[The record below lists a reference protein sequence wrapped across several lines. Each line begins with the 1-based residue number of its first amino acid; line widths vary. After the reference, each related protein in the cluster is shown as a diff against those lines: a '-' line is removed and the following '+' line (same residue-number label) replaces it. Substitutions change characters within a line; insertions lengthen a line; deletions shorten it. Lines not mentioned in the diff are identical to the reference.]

1 MWWKSLVAA
10 LGGVVGLMLFL
21 APMKA
26 VLRAR
31 KERVLGDLNPLPF
44 PALAANCAGWVAYGY
59 VTDDVLVLWPNMCGY
74 LLALFYSLSCYALA
88 DAKTRDR
95 QAAILL
101 FFSATLM
108 VVGAV
113 GALGDLQY
121 DSLKRLWGFTSNA
134 ILIIFYAAP
143 LSTCLEVLRTRC
155 SASLN
160 LPLSV
165 MNVING
171 SLWVVYGAA
180 IQDLFLAV
188 PNGIGAV
195 LGLVY
200 CALLFAF
207 PRKSNAKR
215 SPSASDTDAMSSS
228 RRELMG
234 TSSSMEQDAPVAE
247 GAVKDTGAAVVAA
260 TAVVTARANS
270 SLSEAV

>member
-1 MWWKSLVAA
+1 MWWETLVAA
-10 LGGVVGLMLFL
+10 IGGVVALILFL

-31 KERVLGDLNPLPF
+31 QDRVLGDLNPLPF
-44 PALAANCAGWVAYGY
+44 PALTANCAGWVAYSY
-59 VTDDVLVLWPNMCGY
+59 ITDDVLVLWPNMCGY
-74 LLALFYSLSCYALA
+74 LLALFYTFSCYGLA

-101 FFSATLM
+101 LFSAVLM

-113 GALGDLQY
+113 GTLGDMEY

-134 ILIIFYAAP
+134 ILIIFYASP

-171 SLWVVYGAA
+171 TLWVIYGIA
-180 IQDLFLAV
+180 IKDLFLAV

-200 CALLFAF
+200 CALLLTF
-207 PRKSNAKR
+207 PRKSSAKR
-215 SPSASDTDAMSSS
+215 SPSTSDIDTMSSS

-234 TSSSMEQDAPVAE
+234 TTGSMEQDQP
-247 GAVKDTGAAVVAA
+247 GADGLAKEPGAAAA
-260 TAVVTARANS
+260 AAAAVSARATGVI
-270 SLSEAV
+270 SEAV